1 MNNCRT
7 AKEGRTQGEL
17 THEEIKDAETHVI
30 REVQQDAFA
39 SEYQQLLK
47 GEQVKSDSKLVALQP
62 RVDEDGL
69 LRCNG
74 RLRYAYFLPYDARHP
89 ILLPR
94 KYWVTKLIVKFYHEK
109 DHHAGGT
116 NQTLAAI
123 SSRFWIISAREE
135 IREWENECNWCKRR
149 KARACSQIMA
159 PLQNNRLA
167 LSIRAF
173 ERVAV
178 DYGGPF
184 ITIQGRGKR
193 REKRYLCLFTCLA
206 TRAVHL
212 EMAFALDTDSFLNA
226 FYRMVS
232 RRGKPEEVVS
242 DNGGNFVAADKELQ
256 ELVRRLD
263 QDRIVKS
270 TANRGIKWHF
280 NPPLS
285 PHFGGAH
292 EIMIKA
298 AKRALKAILTEASVS
313 DEELMTAITGA
324 ESLLNSRPLTYQ
336 TANVDDDVPLTPN
349 HFLHGQIG
357 GRFAPDTVDET
368 AFSPRK
374 RWRRVQELVKH
385 FWQRW
390 LKEWL
395 PGLNPTTK
403 WHKERKNLKVGDIV
417 IVITPDSPRAH
428 WPLAKVIQV
437 YPGKDGKVRVAQI
450 QLGQK
455 LLKRPVTKLCL
466 LEHS

>member
-1 MNNCRT
+1 M
-7 AKEGRTQGEL
+7 
-17 THEEIKDAETHVI
+17 
-30 REVQQDAFA
+30 
-39 SEYQQLLK
+39 
-47 GEQVKSDSKLVALQP
+47 
-62 RVDEDGL
+62 
-69 LRCNG
+69 
-74 RLRYAYFLPYDARHP
+74 RYADFLPYDARYP
-89 ILLPR
+89 IILPR
-94 KYWVTKLIVKFYHEK
+94 KNWVTKLIVKFFHEK

-159 PLQNNRLA
+159 PLPSIRLA
-167 LSIRAF
+167 MSLRAV

-184 ITIQGRGKR
+184 ITMQGRGKR

-232 RRGKPEEVVS
+232 CRGKPEEVVP

-256 ELVRRLD
+256 ELVKRLD
-263 QDRIVKS
+263 QNRIIQS
-270 TANRGIKWHF
+270 AANRGIKWHF

-298 AKRALKAILTEASVS
+298 AKRVLKGILTDANVS

-324 ESLLNSRPLTYQ
+324 ESLLNLRPLTYQ
-336 TANVDDDVPLTPN
+336 TANVDYDVPLTPN
-349 HFLHGQIG
+349 HFLHGQMG
-357 GRFAPDTVDET
+357 DRFAPETVDQT
-368 AFSPRK
+368 TFSPRK
-374 RWRRVQELVKH
+374 RWRCVQELVKH

-395 PGLNPTTK
+395 PGRNPTTK
-403 WHKERKNLKVGDIV
+403 WHKE
-417 IVITPDSPRAH
+417 
-428 WPLAKVIQV
+428 
-437 YPGKDGKVRVAQI
+437 
-450 QLGQK
+450 
-455 LLKRPVTKLCL
+455 
-466 LEHS
+466 